1 MCELLAISAS
11 APVDVRLSLL
21 RLAAHGGPAGQPDGW
36 GIAFA
41 DGRDAHVWR
50 DPHAA
55 AGSPWVE
62 CLQRNP
68 IRSELVVAH
77 IRRATQGAVSLG
89 NTQPFVRELW
99 GRTHTFAHNGNLGT
113 ALSASRVTALR
124 FWPIGETDSEA
135 AFCAFLDD
143 IARTDGSAA
152 DIHARFA
159 DTVRRLRAMGPA
171 NILYAGGGRL
181 WVHADRRKQPSGAI
195 EPPGLWLLE
204 RSCAPNGAADETAP
218 FTVSGDALKVVLV
231 ASVPLSAEPWRP
243 LPRGAVLE
251 IAGGRIAG
259 EEVA

>member
-11 APVDVRLSLL
+11 APIDVRLSLS

-36 GIAFA
+36 EIAFA

-62 CLQRNP
+62 CLQKSP

-77 IRRATQGAVSLG
+77 IRRATQGARSLA

-113 ALSASRVTALR
+113 VPSAGRVMASR
-124 FWPIGETDSEA
+124 FQPIGETDSEA

-143 IARTDGSAA
+143 IARTDGSAEE
-152 DIHARFA
+152 IRARFVV
-159 DTVRRLRAMGPA
+159 TVKRLRARGPA

-204 RSCAPNGAADETAP
+204 RSCAPNAAANETAP
-218 FTVSGDALKVVLV
+218 LAVSGNALKVVLV
-231 ASVPLSAEPWRP
+231 ASVPLSLEPWRP
-243 LPRGAVLE
+243 LARGAVLE
-251 IAGGRIAG
+251 IAGGTVAG
-259 EEVA
+259 EAVA

>member
-11 APVDVRLSLL
+11 APVDVRLALS

-41 DGRDAHVWR
+41 EGNDTHVWR

-62 CLQRNP
+62 CLQKSP
-68 IRSELVVAH
+68 IRSKLVVAH
-77 IRRATQGAVSLG
+77 IRRATQGGISLA
-89 NTQPFVRELW
+89 NTQPFLRELW
-99 GRTHTFAHNGNLGT
+99 GRTHTFAHNGNLAIDPSADRGT
-113 ALSASRVTALR
+113 VSR
-124 FWPIGETDSEA
+124 FQPIGETDSEA

-143 IARTDGSAA
+143 IARTDGSTEV
-152 DIHARFA
+152 IRARFA
-159 DTVRRLRAMGPA
+159 DTVRRLRAKGPA

-204 RSCAPNGAADETAP
+204 RSCEADSRARESAALS
-218 FTVSGDALKVVLV
+218 VSGNALKVVLV
-231 ASVPLSAEPWRP
+231 ASVPLTSEPWRP
-243 LPRGAVLE
+243 LARGTVLAIE
-251 IAGGRIAG
+251 GATLVEVEAG
-259 EEVA
+259 

>member
-11 APVDVRLSLL
+11 APVDVKLSLS

-41 DGRDAHVWR
+41 EGNDTQVWR

-62 CLQRNP
+62 CLQKSP
-68 IRSELVVAH
+68 IHSELVVAH
-77 IRRATQGAVSLG
+77 IRRATQGAVSLA

-99 GRTHTFAHNGNLGT
+99 GRTHTFAHNGNLGIVPSAGGRT
-113 ALSASRVTALR
+113 ASRFR
-124 FWPIGETDSEA
+124 PIGETDSEA

-143 IARTDGSAA
+143 IAPTGGSVEE
-152 DIHARFA
+152 IHARFA
-159 DTVRRLRAMGPA
+159 DTVRRFRAMGPA

-204 RSCAPNGAADETAP
+204 RSCAPNAAAHETSPLA
-218 FTVSGDALKVVLV
+218 VSGDALRVVLI
-231 ASVPLSAEPWRP
+231 ASVPLSSEAWRP
-243 LPRGAVLE
+243 LARGAVLE
-251 IAGGRIAG
+251 IEGGTIA
-259 EEVA
+259 EAEAA